1 MCGCFRNPIEPMKKG
16 LSQILS
22 KRLLLGAAIGWIACG
37 GTEGTPNPV
46 SAIIESQD
54 YIISENGVLELTAG
68 TLSVQSISL
77 IGAEGNVLLLGPVTL
92 DLLVPEQQLAL
103 CSEIPAG
110 DYTGLHIE
118 LAPTADGAQTLDV
131 DLELVATRESIRATT
146 LLLITGNRDFPEG
159 VRTIAD
165 GSALELRV
173 LLRGMF
179 FYLRP
184 VSDAVEGHY
193 AAGESER
200 EFLTMNLVGAFD
212 LRVSP

>member
-1 MCGCFRNPIEPMKKG
+1 MCGCFRNPIEPVKKG
-16 LSQILS
+16 VLRALTKS
-22 KRLLLGAAIGWIACG
+22 LLLSAAVGWISCG
-37 GTEGTPNPV
+37 GNGSTASRI
-46 SAIIESQD
+46 SAIVESQD

-77 IGAEGNVLLLGPVTL
+77 VGAEGNVLLLGPVTL
-92 DLLVPEQQLAL
+92 DLLVPEQQLEL
-103 CSEIPAG
+103 RSEIPAG

-131 DLELVATRESIRATT
+131 NLELVTTQESVRATT
-146 LLLITGNRDFPEG
+146 QLAMTGNVYFPEG
-159 VRTIAD
+159 ARTIAD

-193 AAGESER
+193 VAGESER
-200 EFLTMNLVGAFD
+200 DFLTMNLVGAFD